1 MKMISKDISYFG
13 NVNTCLVNFIPMYGY
28 LYFGSSHDV
37 YNVGNK
43 KTYIWMYILV
53 DVVLSNQ
60 DHHNFS
66 IICGRLPKKFSCQ
79 GQVHISYNPLL
90 RSKMETNYSI

>member
-1 MKMISKDISYFG
+1 MKMISKNILYFG
-13 NVNTCLVNFIPMYGY
+13 NVNTCDF
-28 LYFGSSHDV
+28 

-43 KTYIWMYILV
+43 ITYIWMYILV

>member
-1 MKMISKDISYFG
+1 
-13 NVNTCLVNFIPMYGY
+13 
-28 LYFGSSHDV
+28 
-37 YNVGNK
+37 
-43 KTYIWMYILV
+43 MYILV
-53 DVVLSNQ
+53 DIALSNQ

-90 RSKMETNYSI
+90 RDQKWKQIIAFKNNQGTIPP

>member
-1 MKMISKDISYFG
+1 MKMISKDILHFG
-13 NVNTCLVNFIPMYGY
+13 NVNTCLIFSCQHGD
-28 LYFGSSHDV
+28 FHFDSSHDF
-37 YNVGNK
+37 YNLGNK
-43 KTYIWMYILV
+43 ITYIWMYILV
-53 DVVLSNQ
+53 DVALSNQ